1 MGVRRVVC
9 GGCWFLLGFV
19 GFLTVEKKDPYHWHE
34 YSEISQTWM
43 SLDEGCSSHHWNS
56 ILALSRKWYPA
67 MTLNHTCWNGTL
79 TRTLPISFHGI
90 WLSLLNFDGKL
101 NSPVLRCQR
110 SPHLYSLLRKT
121 ESCAGSLQKGL
132 VSSQTPIFS
141 VPTDFKL
148 SWFGL
153 YQLVLWNSLFGKLG
167 VEQFFSANFPALITP
182 LQGHWIW
189 LDL

>member
-19 GFLTVEKKDPYHWHE
+19 GFLTVEQKDPYHWHE

-90 WLSLLNFDGKL
+90 RLSLLNFDGKL
-101 NSPVLRCQR
+101 NSPVL
-110 SPHLYSLLRKT
+110 S

-153 YQLVLWNSLFGKLG
+153 YQLVLWNSLLESWALKRF
-167 VEQFFSANFPALITP
+167 EANFLALITP
-182 LQGHWIW
+182 LQGHRIWI
-189 LDL
+189 DL

>member
-132 VSSQTPIFS
+132 VSSQTPFFPFQLIS
-141 VPTDFKL
+141 NYHDLGCT
-148 SWFGL
+148 SWFYGTL
-153 YQLVLWNSLFGKLG
+153 FLESWALNSFFQQISQL
-167 VEQFFSANFPALITP
+167 
-182 LQGHWIW
+182 
-189 LDL
+189 